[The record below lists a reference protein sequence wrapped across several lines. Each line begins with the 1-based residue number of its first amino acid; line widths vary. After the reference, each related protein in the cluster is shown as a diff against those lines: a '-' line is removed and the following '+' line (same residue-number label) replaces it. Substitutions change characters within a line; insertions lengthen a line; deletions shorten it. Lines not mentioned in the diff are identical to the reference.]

1 MSIVAAFA
9 LGVIQGMSE
18 FFPISSS
25 GHLILARL
33 FLPPATVDS
42 LVFDVMLHLG
52 TLLAV
57 VVAMWADVVSL
68 FWGLVDWFR
77 RRANPMTTAVGRV
90 ALACLPAAVVGVLFE
105 KPIEANVRSP
115 YVVVFTLAFVAL
127 VFLVMERRSEGS
139 RELEQLSWRA
149 ALLIGSF
156 QAIALIP
163 GVSRSGITIVGGL
176 LLGLRHQSAAR
187 FSFLISIPVIFG
199 AALVQGGS
207 LFDEN
212 LASREVVE
220 LLVGIVASATAGLVS
235 IRFLLKFLARGTLRP
250 FAYYRLALAAVI
262 IAVLWIGVGR

>member
-1 MSIVAAFA
+1 MSIVAAFV

-33 FLPPATVDS
+33 FLPAETINS

-57 VVAMWADVVSL
+57 IVAMWADVVKL
-68 FWGLVDWFR
+68 FWGLIDWFR
-77 RRANPMTTAVGRV
+77 RRANPMTTTVGRIV
-90 ALACLPAAVVGVLFE
+90 IACLPAAVVGVLFD
-105 KPIEANVRSP
+105 KTIETTVRSP
-115 YVVVFTLAFVAL
+115 FVVVVALALVAL
-127 VFLVMERRSEGS
+127 VFLLVERRSTGS
-139 RELEQLSWRA
+139 RDLTQLSWRE

-176 LLGLRHQSAAR
+176 LLGMRHQSAAR

-199 AALVQGGS
+199 AALTQGVS
-207 LFDEN
+207 LAHAT
-212 LASREVVE
+212 LAPGEMTD
-220 LLVGIVASATAGLVS
+220 LIVGIVASALAGFFS
-235 IRFLLKFLARGTLRP
+235 IRFLLKFLAKGTLRP

-262 IAVLWIGVGR
+262 IVCLWFGVGR

>member
-18 FFPISSS
+18 FFPVSSS

-33 FLPPATVDS
+33 FIPSATVDS

-57 VVAMWADVVSL
+57 VVAMWPDVVRL

-77 RRANPMTTAVGRV
+77 RRANPMTASVGRV
-90 ALACLPAAVVGVLFE
+90 VVACLPAAVVGLLFE
-105 KPIEANVRSP
+105 KTIEATVRSP

-127 VFLVMERRSEGS
+127 VFLLMERRSEGS
-139 RELEQLSWRA
+139 RELEQLSWRE
-149 ALLIGSF
+149 ALAIGAF

-176 LLGLRHQSAAR
+176 LLGLRHQAAAR

-199 AALVQGGS
+199 AALSQGAP
-207 LFDEN
+207 LVHAN
-212 LASREVVE
+212 LASGEVTN
-220 LLVGIVASATAGLVS
+220 LIVGIVASALAGFFS
-235 IRFLLKFLARGTLRP
+235 IRFLLKFLAKGTLRP
-250 FAYYRLALAAVI
+250 FAYYRLVLAAVI
-262 IAVLWIGVGR
+262 IASLWFGVGR

>member
-42 LVFDVMLHLG
+42 LAFDVMLHFG

-57 VVAMWADVVSL
+57 VVAMWSDVVRL
-68 FWGLVDWFR
+68 FWGFIDWFR
-77 RRANPMTTAVGRV
+77 RRANPMTVSVGRV
-90 ALACLPAAVVGVLFE
+90 ALACLPAAVLGLLFE
-105 KPIEANVRSP
+105 ATIEATVRSSG
-115 YVVVFTLAFVAL
+115 VVVVMLAFIAV
-127 VFLVMERRSEGS
+127 VFLVVERRPEGK
-139 RELEQLSWRA
+139 RELDQLSWRE
-149 ALLIGSF
+149 ALAIGAC

-176 LLGLRHQSAAR
+176 LLGLRHQAAAR

-199 AALVQGGS
+199 AALTQGAS
-207 LFDEN
+207 LFHASPAPAEFGALVVG
-212 LASREVVE
+212 LA
-220 LLVGIVASATAGLVS
+220 AAAFAGFFS
-235 IRFLLKFLARGTLRP
+235 IRFLLKFLVKGTLRP
-250 FAYYRLALAAVI
+250 FAYYRLVLAAVI
-262 IAVLWIGVGR
+262 IVFLWFGVGR

>member
-57 VVAMWADVVSL
+57 VVAMWSDVVRL
-68 FWGLVDWFR
+68 FWGFVDWFR
-77 RRANPMTTAVGRV
+77 RRANPMTTPVGRIAV
-90 ALACLPAAVVGVLFE
+90 ACLPAAVVGVLFG
-105 KPIEANVRSP
+105 KIIDGSVRSP
-115 YVVVFTLAFVAL
+115 YVVVVTLALIAF
-127 VFLVMERRSEGS
+127 VFLFMERRPAGS
-139 RELEQLSWRA
+139 RELEQLSWRE

-156 QAIALIP
+156 QAVALIP

-176 LLGLRHQSAAR
+176 LLGLRHRAAAR

-199 AALVQGGS
+199 AALTQSAPLVGA
-207 LFDEN
+207 N
-212 LASREVVE
+212 LASSEVTN
-220 LLVGIVASATAGLVS
+220 LIVGIVASALAGLFS
-235 IRFLLKFLARGTLRP
+235 IRFLLKFLEKGTLRP

-262 IAVLWIGVGR
+262 IVSLWLGVGR